1 MDFLRENPH
10 LEPRFPDGGWVL
22 GWEQFFFCAPWFC
35 LDVVAAPL
43 RRGVGPTLSPCGQVV
58 VTKDY
63 RVLVR
68 GWWVWR
74 SFVWIEVSVRCVGG
88 CYFWIPMAE

>member
-1 MDFLRENPH
+1 M
-10 LEPRFPDGGWVL
+10 
-22 GWEQFFFCAPWFC
+22 PWFC
-35 LDVVAAPL
+35 LDVVAALRPPPSPL

-74 SFVWIEVSVRCVGG
+74 SFVWIAVSVRCVGG
-88 CYFWIPMAE
+88 VLLLDTYGGVGVGYGGSEGE